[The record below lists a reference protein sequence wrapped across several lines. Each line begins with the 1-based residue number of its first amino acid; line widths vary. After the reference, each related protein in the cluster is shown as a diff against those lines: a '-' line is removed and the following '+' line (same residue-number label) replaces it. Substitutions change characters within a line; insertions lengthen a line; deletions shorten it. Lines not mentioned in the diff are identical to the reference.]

1 MSQPESGEFASLP
14 EPAEFAS
21 LPEPAEFA
29 SLPDLASRR
38 LGGSVV
44 FANDELFAEKENLIK
59 PEPPAFAADAFGNKG
74 KVYDGWETR
83 RRREAGHDHAIVRLG
98 CPGMVR
104 GIVVDTSFFRGNYP
118 PEISVEGLCADGY
131 PSPVELAG
139 MRWQELVAKTAAA
152 GDALNSYPVSDPRRW
167 THVRLSIH
175 PDGGVA
181 RLRVHGEVVPDPAF
195 MTGTVDLA
203 AMANGG
209 RVIGCS
215 DAFYSSPSNLIMP
228 GLARVMSDGWE
239 NARRRGPGND
249 YVVVQLASAGRPRYV
264 EVDTSYFVGNAPGWI
279 ELSAV
284 GGVGDDDL
292 TWRPLLPRTRVQPD
306 TRHRFLIDE
315 PGQVTRVRLDV
326 LPDGGLARLKVYGE
340 VTAEAAAALAK
351 RWQDTTP

>member
-1 MSQPESGEFASLP
+1 MKPGRRADMSQPESGEFASLP

-29 SLPDLASRR
+29 SLLDLASRR

-104 GIVVDTSFFRGNYP
+104 GIVVDAAFFRGHYP

-131 PSPVELAG
+131 PSPAELAG

-181 RLRVHGEVVPDPAF
+181 RLRAHGEVVPDPAF

-215 DAFYSSPSNLIMP
+215 DAFYSSPSNLTMP
-228 GLARVMSDGWE
+228 GLARAMSDGWE

-249 YVVVQLASAGRPRYV
+249 YVVVPLAAAGRPPYREGATAY
-264 EVDTSYFVGNAPGWI
+264 SLGNPPGS
-279 ELSAV
+279 LRLHHA
-284 GGVGDDDL
+284 GGGRD
-292 TWRPLLPRTRVQPD
+292 
-306 TRHRFLIDE
+306 
-315 PGQVTRVRLDV
+315 DV
-326 LPDGGLARLKVYGE
+326 LTVL
-340 VTAEAAAALAK
+340 
-351 RWQDTTP
+351 